1 LYLESDLFSASLA
14 KLSLIELT
22 TTQVLTEGMAAKLP
36 YKEIYQTLKNALDRF
51 IDERM
56 QVLGS

>member
-1 LYLESDLFSASLA
+1 LFSASLA

-22 TTQVLTEGMAAKLP
+22 TTQVLTESMAEKLP
-36 YKEIYQTLKNALDRF
+36 HKEIYQTLKNALDRF
-51 IDERM
+51 IVERM

>member
-1 LYLESDLFSASLA
+1 LFSASLA

-22 TTQVLTEGMAAKLP
+22 TTQVLTESMAAKLP

>member
-22 TTQVLTEGMAAKLP
+22 TTQVLTESMVAKLP
-36 YKEIYQTLKNALDRF
+36 HKEIYQTLKNALDRF
-51 IDERM
+51 IVERM